1 MESTQT
7 IENGIRP
14 WGEYQVLHVD
24 GLMKVKRILV
34 KPKGR
39 LSLQYHHK
47 RSEHWFIVQGR
58 GKFDLDNAV
67 WIVEKGDSFN
77 IAVGQTHRIEN
88 VGDTDLIFVE
98 VQTGEA
104 FDEDDI
110 VRVSDDYG
118 R

>member
-1 MESTQT
+1 MET
-7 IENGIRP
+7 EFEKGVRP
-14 WGEYQVLHVD
+14 WGGYQVLHVD
-24 GLMKVKRILV
+24 GLMKVKRIV
-34 KPKGR
+34 VTPKGR

-58 GKFDLDNAV
+58 GKMEVGDAV
-67 WIVEKGDSFN
+67 WIVEKGDSMN
-77 IAVGQTHRIEN
+77 IAVGLKHRIEN
-88 VGDTDLIFVE
+88 VGTEDLIFVE

-110 VRVSDDYG
+110 VRISDDYG